1 MKSIVIIGSSGGNL
15 FNLGG
20 SDPVSLLKEIYS
32 QCQAAKINILDTQ
45 FIAASESM
53 DHIKPSTPT
62 SLYYQDTQGN
72 ITAQPEDTLQAINE
86 QAVAYDQQIADKIH
100 HDEVAGIIAIS
111 CDPNGSNQLAIQA
124 AIEKKIPIVGTGGT
138 SMAFIAS
145 KGGNVVSV
153 SGTTGTTN
161 KTRAITFVTAL
172 AREWKIKYI
181 PILGTTPNPN
191 PTSAQK
197 TLRQRANIRGIMLP
211 ALPGFI
217 AMAIVLALSRIPG
230 LEQLSSVFDILIK
243 GLPIIVAVIA
253 AKQVSDL
260 DEVSL
265 VAGVVAG
272 VLSVNGGIIGGI
284 IGGIGAGI
292 LVRSLFNLCLQWRF
306 PITTTNIIAGGFAG
320 LISGLIMFYLLS
332 PIALLVG
339 DYIKLAIEQTL
350 AFSPLLAGLI
360 AGLLI
365 WPAILGGIY
374 HAAILPL
381 VLLEMEKTGSS
392 FLGAVDMVGLVMVAA
407 GINLA
412 NVIAPRDR
420 SESAVALPG
429 LLINLGFGTF
439 VESAY
444 PFMFSNKYV
453 FSGAIVA
460 SGIGGML
467 LGAMYVK
474 GTAYVPAIASPLLSN
489 NPWGMAIAMLSIML
503 LSFIITLIANRVKR

>member
-1 MKSIVIIGSSGGNL
+1 MKTIVIIGSSGGNL

-20 SDPVSLLKEIYS
+20 SDPVALLREIYT
-32 QCQAAKINILDTQ
+32 QCQSAKMAIQGLQ

-53 DHIKPSTPT
+53 DHVKASTPT
-62 SLYYQDTQGN
+62 ALYHQDNIGN
-72 ITAQPEDTLQAINE
+72 ITVFNNDTLKVINE
-86 QAVAYDQQIADKIH
+86 QGLKLDQQLAEKVYKG
-100 HDEVAGIIAIS
+100 EVDGIIAIS
-111 CDPNGSNQLAIQA
+111 SDPNGANQQVIKA
-124 AIEKKIPIVGTGGT
+124 AIDKKIPIVGTGGT
-138 SMAFIAS
+138 SMAYISA
-145 KGGNVVSV
+145 KGGHVISV

-161 KTRAITFVTAL
+161 RTRAITFVTAL
-172 AREWKIKYI
+172 AREWKVKYI
-181 PILGTTPNPN
+181 PILGASPN
-191 PTSAQK
+191 TSSTATQK
-197 TLRQRANIRGIMLP
+197 SLRQRMNIRGIMLP

-217 AMAIVLALSRIPG
+217 AMAIVLALSHIPG
-230 LEQLSSVFDILIK
+230 LEKLSDVFDILLK

-253 AKQVSDL
+253 AKQVSEL

-284 IGGIGAGI
+284 LGGIGAGI
-292 LVRSLFNLCLQWRF
+292 LVRSLFNLCLKWRF
-306 PITTTNIIAGGFAG
+306 PITTTNIVAGGFAG
-320 LISGLIMFYLLS
+320 LISGLVMFYFLS
-332 PIALLVG
+332 PIALLAG
-339 DYIKLAIEQTL
+339 DYIKYAIEQTL
-350 AFSPLLAGLI
+350 AYNPMLAGLL

-365 WPAILGGIY
+365 WPAILGGVY

-453 FSGAIVA
+453 FSGAIVSA
-460 SGIGGML
+460 GIGGML

-489 NPWGMAIAMLSIML
+489 NPVGMAISMIAIML
-503 LSFIITLIANRVKR
+503 LSFIITLIANRIKR